1 MASKQTD
8 REEAKDIIV
17 QNGASSFV
25 KARADWLNIDKV
37 H

>member
-17 QNGASSFV
+17 QNGGFQLRKGSGRLV
-25 KARADWLNIDKV
+25 E